1 MKDEETKKTKRVTKK
16 ATKKTEDT
24 PKVKK
29 TVSKKVIKKEEPV
42 KEVEIVEEKVTD
54 SHKNLEFT
62 LVEVIVII
70 LITAALV
77 SLSSGLIVLK
87 FYNKLEDN
95 PIRGNIDSSN
105 EILENYNY
113 ILENYVDDID
123 ANALSDA
130 AIQGMYNYLEDEYS
144 MYLPKD
150 TTDSLQKQLVGKYS
164 GVGIEITMNEQNQ
177 IVINRTFTDSP
188 AYKAGLKKG
197 DILIKLDDTD
207 LSDKDTQYVAST
219 IQESDKAEFNITY
232 LRDGKEATV
241 KLVRELVEID
251 SVLSSEYGN
260 VGYLKI
266 DTFSGVTVD
275 QIKTKLDSF
284 SKNVNSLVID
294 LRDNTGGYLTA
305 AHDISELF
313 LEKGS
318 VIYQIKDK
326 DGNITKYKASNGV
339 YKHFNKIT
347 VLINENSASAS
358 EILTLALKEN
368 LGASVVGTKSFG
380 KGTVQETKMLNSGA
394 MVKYT
399 TSYWL
404 SPKGNSINKIGITPD
419 IEVKDEEEQLQEA
432 LKVAK

>member
-1 MKDEETKKTKRVTKK
+1 M
-16 ATKKTEDT
+16 
-24 PKVKK
+24 
-29 TVSKKVIKKEEPV
+29 
-42 KEVEIVEEKVTD
+42 
-54 SHKNLEFT
+54 
-62 LVEVIVII
+62 
-70 LITAALV
+70 
-77 SLSSGLIVLK
+77 
-87 FYNKLEDN
+87 
-95 PIRGNIDSSN
+95 
-105 EILENYNY
+105 
-113 ILENYVDDID
+113 
-123 ANALSDA
+123 
-130 AIQGMYNYLEDEYS
+130 
-144 MYLPKD
+144 
-150 TTDSLQKQLVGKYS
+150 
-164 GVGIEITMNEQNQ
+164 
-177 IVINRTFTDSP
+177 
-188 AYKAGLKKG
+188 
-197 DILIKLDDTD
+197 
-207 LSDKDTQYVAST
+207 
-219 IQESDKAEFNITY
+219 
-232 LRDGKEATV
+232 
-241 KLVRELVEID
+241 
-251 SVLSSEYGN
+251 
-260 VGYLKI
+260 
-266 DTFSGVTVD
+266 D

-404 SPKGNSINKIGITPD
+404 SPKGNSINKIGIVPD
-419 IEVKDEEEQLQEA
+419 YEETDPNNQLEKA
-432 LKVAK
+432 ITVTK